1 MAGPEEDRLSEE
13 ELVAQMTIFL
23 LAGTET
29 TSSALTWILH
39 LLALHPDVQ
48 DKLRNELKEAHE
60 NNDELSHDQLLS
72 LPFLEAVCRE
82 TLRLYAPVPGVMRTT
97 RRDVILPLSAA
108 IQDVN
113 GRKVHQIFVPENT
126 NVFLHIHNLNRDPSI
141 WGLDAVEWKPERWLA
156 PLPQS
161 VADANVQ
168 GIYANTMTFTGGACL
183 HRIQNFTARNE
194 GRVIADSSCLPIC
207 AFWSRDNLEIWFR
220 RFSNGEGIS

>member
-1 MAGPEEDRLSEE
+1 MRASMAGPEEDRLSEE

-82 TLRLYAPVPGVMRTT
+82 TLRLYVGFP
-97 RRDVILPLSAA
+97 
-108 IQDVN
+108 
-113 GRKVHQIFVPENT
+113 
-126 NVFLHIHNLNRDPSI
+126 
-141 WGLDAVEWKPERWLA
+141 
-156 PLPQS
+156 
-161 VADANVQ
+161 
-168 GIYANTMTFTGGACL
+168 
-183 HRIQNFTARNE
+183 
-194 GRVIADSSCLPIC
+194 
-207 AFWSRDNLEIWFR
+207 SRDI
-220 RFSNGEGIS
+220 FSKASQLRTCSGGHENHAT